1 MNSELIQALSQA
13 SIYPHECTEIEVLE
27 THISWVIL
35 TGKYAYKIKKP
46 VDFGFLNFTSLAHRK
61 QYCEAELT
69 LNARSAPDLYLGLIE
84 ICGSSQ
90 LPSLSGEGPAIEYA
104 IKMNQFGKGQ
114 LFKELHLADRLTFEH
129 IDALAE
135 QVSEFHAD
143 VRSANKFSEYGSPDQ
158 VYAPMQQNFEQI
170 RNLISDKQQLNQL
183 KQLEIWTESTFE
195 RLSPLLLKRKR
206 AGFVRESHGDMHM
219 GNITLFKHRVTLFDC
234 IEFNEDFRWIDVI
247 SDIAFLVMD
256 FEAHDLSHYAN
267 RFLNLYLEQTGD
279 YAGLKLLSF
288 YKAYRAVVRAKIAL
302 LSRLSPDISDA
313 QKKQFMQQYE
323 QYINLAESYSAL
335 PNRFLLI
342 MNGVSGTG
350 KSTVALRLVDRLGPI
365 RIRSDVERKR
375 LYGIAANE
383 HPNQAEAA
391 LIYNENATQK
401 TYSILTTLCAEILDS
416 GLSVII
422 DATNLRQWQRDVIQ
436 TVANERGVPICIA
449 FCEASM
455 SVIQEWIQ
463 KRALEGGDASDA
475 DLNVVVKQ
483 IKTLEPLN
491 EEELKQTITIHSSI
505 LEDTNMLVS
514 KIKKRLR

>member
-1 MNSELIQALSQA
+1 MKALSQA
-13 SIYPHECTEIEVLE
+13 STYPHECTEIEVLE
-27 THISWVIL
+27 THISWIIL
-35 TGKYAYKIKKP
+35 TGKYAYKFKKP
-46 VDFGFLNFTSLAHRK
+46 VDFGFLNFTTLALRK

-69 LNARSAPDLYLGLIE
+69 LNARSAPDLYLGLIA
-84 ICGSSQ
+84 ICGASQ
-90 LPSLSGEGPAIEYA
+90 SPSFNGEGPILEYA

-114 LFKELHLADRLTFEH
+114 LFKELHLANQLTFEH
-129 IDALAE
+129 IDTLAE
-135 QVSEFHAD
+135 QVSEFHDDIRTAD
-143 VRSANKFSEYGSPDQ
+143 KLSEYGTPDQ

-170 RNLISDKQQLNQL
+170 RDLISDKQQLNQL
-183 KQLEIWTESTFE
+183 EQLEIWATSTFE
-195 RLSPLLLKRKR
+195 RLAPLLLKRKKS
-206 AGFVRESHGDMHM
+206 GFVREAHGDMHM
-219 GNITLFKHRVTLFDC
+219 GNITLFKQRVTLFDC

-256 FEAHDLSHYAN
+256 FEAHDLPHYAN
-267 RFLNLYLEQTGD
+267 RFLNMYLEQTGD
-279 YAGLKLLSF
+279 YASLKLLSF

-302 LSRLSPDISDA
+302 LSRLSPDISDV
-313 QKKQFMQQYE
+313 QKKEFMRQYE

-350 KSTVALRLVDRLGPI
+350 KSTIALRLVDRLGPI

-375 LYGIAANE
+375 LYGIAPND
-383 HPNQAEAA
+383 HPSPIEAA
-391 LIYNENATQK
+391 LIYNENATKK
-401 TYSILTTLCAEILDS
+401 TYNILTTLCAEILDS

-436 TVANERGVPICIA
+436 TVANERGVPSCIA

-455 SVIQEWIQ
+455 SVIQKWTQ
-463 KRALEGGDASDA
+463 KRAMEGVDASDA
-475 DLNVVVKQ
+475 DLNVVFKQ

-505 LEDTNMLVS
+505 LEETNRLVS